1 MTELILSTPSL
12 LITLDRS
19 LSTSDLSDYQQ
30 PRVNIPSLFIQ
41 LFFYLFVNLLVYFTL
56 VNCLFANLW
65 TVKYLFEYTVIY
77 TENTPLWVVSVRG
90 CDSSKVAKWLCWD
103 RASTWLFSC
112 EFTSCMQSIFLG
124 EHLWR
129 TASEHR

>member
-1 MTELILSTPSL
+1 MGLRNKPVLFDNALTELILSTQSL

-56 VNCLFANLW
+56 VNCLFANLL

-77 TENTPLWVVSVRG
+77 TENTPLGVVSVRG
-90 CDSSKVAKWLCWD
+90 CDSSKVAK
-103 RASTWLFSC
+103 
-112 EFTSCMQSIFLG
+112 
-124 EHLWR
+124 
-129 TASEHR
+129 